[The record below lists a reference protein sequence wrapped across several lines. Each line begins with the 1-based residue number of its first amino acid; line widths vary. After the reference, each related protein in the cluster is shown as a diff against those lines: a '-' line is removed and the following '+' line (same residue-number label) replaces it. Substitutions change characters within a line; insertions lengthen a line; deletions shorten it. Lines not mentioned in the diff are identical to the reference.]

1 MMNGMRWYF
10 WVVLVLF
17 VCVVGAGCVSSPVP
31 NTAITVT
38 SDDLDSFTPVNVG
51 SVDFYTADFRLENP
65 TNRTFENIEVGVTL
79 MPVTAFCHSQS
90 ASFDVPSMTPKEK
103 VTEHFSFSEFAD
115 LDCAYNF
122 TSSVTSN
129 QD

>member
-1 MMNGMRWYF
+1 MMKGMRWYF
-10 WVVLVLF
+10 WIVLVLF
-17 VCVVGAGCVSSPVP
+17 VCIVCAGCVSSPVP

-51 SVDFYTADFRLENP
+51 SVDFYTADFQLENP
-65 TNRTFENIEVGVTL
+65 TNRTFENIEAEVTL
-79 MPVTAFCHSQS
+79 MPVTAYCHSQS
-90 ASFDVPSMTPKEK
+90 ATFDVPSMTPKEK
-103 VTEHFSFSEFAD
+103 VAEHFSFSEFAD

-122 TSSVTSN
+122 TSLVTSD